1 MPELNMRVEMPSPV
15 ITFNPLLWADE
26 VPYNPFHKRIEL
38 DVKNRE
44 LLSLPHKT
52 ADASKFRCVRKKHKM
67 LFFSQLKFQQKGRK
81 FIRKLQHSALTEQ
94 SEKFGFE
101 MQVIFFIKK
110 NRRIGI
116 QRITYLRVIG
126 TVFLQYYLRWTN
138 SKREP
143 IYWQML

>member
-1 MPELNMRVEMPSPV
+1 M
-15 ITFNPLLWADE
+15 
-26 VPYNPFHKRIEL
+26 
-38 DVKNRE
+38 
-44 LLSLPHKT
+44 
-52 ADASKFRCVRKKHKM
+52 
-67 LFFSQLKFQQKGRK
+67 KFQQKGRK